1 MAELS
6 ASVVNQ
12 PRSGIREVMELAG
25 TVENVIHLEVGE
37 PLFKTPSHI
46 VAAGCKALEDG
57 YTKYTP
63 NAGMQQLRS
72 VIADAVSKDSERRF
86 TADNVIVGIGGVEVI
101 NNAFRVFTEPG
112 DEVLIP
118 DPAWPNYVTMATI
131 SNVKAIGYPL
141 RFENRFIP
149 DFEEL
154 EKLVTDKTRL
164 IVVNSPS
171 NPLGVVFDEEIMKKF
186 VDFANRHDLYL
197 LSDEAYNKLTY
208 GEKFVTPLSFD
219 TEGRVI
225 GAYTFSKTYAMT
237 GWRVGYV
244 VGSEKVIAQMIKLQE
259 AYVSSVPGSMQ
270 MAAITA
276 MTGPQDCVEVMR
288 KEYDEHRRIAANIL
302 DEFGIEYYMPK
313 GAFYMW
319 IKAGCEN
326 SKEFAK
332 KLVMEKHVAVA
343 PGATF
348 GDTGEGFIR
357 ISIASGKEDL
367 EIGVRKLAEAIS
379 AFA

>member
-37 PLFKTPSHI
+37 PLFKTPDHI
-46 VAAGCKALEDG
+46 VTAGCKALEDG

-72 VIADAVSKDSERRF
+72 VIAAAVSKDSGRQF

-112 DEVLIP
+112 DEILIP

-131 SNVKAIGYPL
+131 SNVKAVGYPL
-141 RFENRFIP
+141 RFENGFVP
-149 DFEEL
+149 DFDEI
-154 EKLVTDKTRL
+154 EKLVTGKTRL

-171 NPLGVVFDEEIMKKF
+171 NPLGVVFSEEVIKKF

-208 GEKFVTPLSFD
+208 DAKFVTPLSFD

-259 AYVSSVPGSMQ
+259 AYVSSVPGAMQ
-270 MAAITA
+270 MAAVTA
-276 MTGPQDCVEVMR
+276 MTGSQECVEVMR
-288 KEYDEHRRIAANIL
+288 NEYAEHRLIAAGIL
-302 DEFGIEYYMPK
+302 DEFGIEYYMPM

-332 KLVMEKHVAVA
+332 NLVLEKHVAVA
-343 PGATF
+343 PGVTF
-348 GDTGEGFIR
+348 GYTGEGFIR
-357 ISIASGKEDL
+357 ISIASSKEDL
-367 EIGVRKLAEAIS
+367 EIGVRRLAESIKSLA
-379 AFA
+379 

>member
-6 ASVVNQ
+6 SSVVNQ
-12 PRSGIREVMELAG
+12 ARSGIREVMELAG
-25 TVENVIHLEVGE
+25 TVSDVIHLEVGE
-37 PLFKTPSHI
+37 PLFKTPDHI
-46 VAAGCKALEDG
+46 VRAGCSALENG

-63 NAGMQQLRS
+63 NAGMQDLRS
-72 VIADAVSKDSERRF
+72 VIASVVSRDSGREF

-101 NNAFRVFTEPG
+101 NNAFRVFCEPG
-112 DEVLIP
+112 DEIMIP

-131 SNVKAIGYPL
+131 ANVRAVGYPL
-141 RFENRFIP
+141 RFENGFTP
-149 DFEEL
+149 DFDEL
-154 EKLVTDKTRL
+154 EKLVSEKTKL

-171 NPLGVVFDEEIMKKF
+171 NPLGVVFDETVMRRF

-208 GEKFVTPLSFD
+208 GVDHVTPLSFD

-244 VGSEKVIAQMIKLQE
+244 VGSENVITQMIKLQE

-276 MTGPQDCVEVMR
+276 MTGPQDCVEEMR
-288 KEYDEHRRIAANIL
+288 QEYDAHRRIAADIL
-302 DEFGIEYYMPK
+302 DEFGIEYFMPT

-319 IKAGCEN
+319 IKAGCQDT
-326 SKEFAK
+326 KEFAK
-332 KLVMEKHVAVA
+332 KLVLEKHVAVA
-343 PGATF
+343 PGVTF
-348 GDTGEGFIR
+348 GTTGEGFIR
-357 ISIASGKEDL
+357 ISLASSREDL
-367 EIGVRKLAEAIS
+367 NIGVRRLAESIRAN
-379 AFA
+379 A

>member
-6 ASVVNQ
+6 VSVVNQ
-12 PRSGIREVMELAG
+12 ARSGIREVMELAG
-25 TVENVIHLEVGE
+25 TVPDVIHLEVGE
-37 PLFKTPSHI
+37 PLFKTPDHI
-46 VAAGCKALEDG
+46 VQAGCNALING

-63 NAGMQQLRS
+63 NAGMQELRT
-72 VIADAVSKDSERRF
+72 VIAESASKDFGREF
-86 TADNVIVGIGGVEVI
+86 TAENVIVGIGGVEVI
-101 NNAFRVFTEPG
+101 NNAIRVFCEPG
-112 DEVLIP
+112 DEILIP

-131 SNVKAIGYPL
+131 ANVKAVGYPL
-141 RFENRFIP
+141 LFENDFEP
-149 DFEEL
+149 DFDEI
-154 EKLVTDKTRL
+154 EKLVTEKTRL

-171 NPLGVVFDEEIMKKF
+171 NPLGVVFGEETMKKF

-197 LSDEAYNKLTY
+197 LSDEAYYKLVYDT
-208 GEKFVTPLSFD
+208 EFVTPLSFD

-244 VGSEKVIAQMIKLQE
+244 IGSEKVITQMIKLQE

-270 MAAITA
+270 MAAVTA
-276 MTGPQDCVEVMR
+276 MTGPQDCVEEMR
-288 KEYDEHRRIAANIL
+288 EEYDAHRQIAAKIL
-302 DEFGIEYYMPK
+302 DEFGIAYYMPK

-332 KLVMEKHVAVA
+332 QLVLEKHVAVA
-343 PGATF
+343 PGGTF
-348 GDTGEGFIR
+348 GNTGEGFIR
-357 ISIASGKEDL
+357 ISLASSREDL
-367 EIGVRKLAEAIS
+367 EVGVRRLAESIKAIV
-379 AFA
+379 